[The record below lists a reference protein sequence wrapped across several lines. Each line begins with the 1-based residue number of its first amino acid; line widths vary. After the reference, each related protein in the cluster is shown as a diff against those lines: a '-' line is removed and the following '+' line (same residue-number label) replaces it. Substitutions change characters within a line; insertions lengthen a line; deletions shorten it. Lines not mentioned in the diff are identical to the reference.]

1 MNTFKCLEQNG
12 KVLFKDLESHIF
24 SVHELDK
31 TKRKNQ
37 S

>member
-1 MNTFKCLEQNG
+1 MNAQNKTG
-12 KVLFKDLESHIF
+12 KVLFEDLGSHIF

-31 TKRKNQ
+31 TQRENQ